1 MWWKR
6 EEPNLKA
13 FFKALILL
21 FPPQI
26 HFLQILKKEK
36 KTPSFQGVI
45 SYPHKALYDGLDLKN
60 EISNFQHCHTSKSM
74 EVIAKKKNNDNEKK
88 EEREGK
94 DTFKLSGMGNY
105 PSLHKAA

>member
-1 MWWKR
+1 MWQKR
-6 EEPNLKA
+6 EKPNLKA

-26 HFLQILKKEK
+26 HFLKIFKEK

-60 EISNFQHCHTSKSM
+60 EISNNFT
-74 EVIAKKKNNDNEKK
+74 IATLPTAWK
-88 EEREGK
+88 
-94 DTFKLSGMGNY
+94 
-105 PSLHKAA
+105 